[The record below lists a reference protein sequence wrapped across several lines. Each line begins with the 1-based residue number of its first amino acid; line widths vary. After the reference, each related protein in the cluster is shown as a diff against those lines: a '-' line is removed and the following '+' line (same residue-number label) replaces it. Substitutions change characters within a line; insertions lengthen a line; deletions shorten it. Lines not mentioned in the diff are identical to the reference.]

1 VIYSYEKFSIEL
13 GKKLRAMRIERGWT
27 LRGMI
32 IDHGFHLSH
41 WQGFETGRGMS
52 IPSLLRMCEVF
63 DVPLEDLIGGI
74 GRADHSPVEQ
84 LPASQITLA
93 TPKTSKP
100 PKASR
105 KRAPAKVAPP
115 AALPQPGKPGKS

>member
-63 DVPLEDLIGGI
+63 DVNLEDLIGGI
-74 GRADHSPVEQ
+74 GRADQ
-84 LPASQITLA
+84 TLA
-93 TPKTSKP
+93 EGALPSEAVPPPTKAPNP

-105 KRAPAKVAPP
+105 KNAPAKVAPP
-115 AALPQPGKPGKS
+115 VAKPKRAKRREP